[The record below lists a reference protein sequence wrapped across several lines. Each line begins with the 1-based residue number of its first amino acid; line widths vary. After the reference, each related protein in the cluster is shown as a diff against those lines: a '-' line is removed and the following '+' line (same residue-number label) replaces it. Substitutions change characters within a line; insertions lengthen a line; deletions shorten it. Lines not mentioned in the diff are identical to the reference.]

1 MKELLKELAAYNI
14 WATKLL
20 TDTIVSLPAEK
31 QTATVVSSF
40 DSLYK
45 TLLHMLNAESIWWQR
60 MKLLERIQVP
70 QNDFKGDTQE
80 LATTLLNQSR
90 QWEEWVRN
98 ASDHSLDHVFQYT
111 NTKREQFKQP
121 IFQMLLHVF
130 NHSTYHR
137 GQLVT
142 ILRQLGVEKIP
153 STDFINWSRYKNK

>member
-1 MKELLKELAAYNI
+1 
-14 WATKLL
+14 
-20 TDTIVSLPAEK
+20 
-31 QTATVVSSF
+31 
-40 DSLYK
+40 
-45 TLLHMLNAESIWWQR
+45 MLNAESIWWQR

-142 ILRQLGVEKIP
+142 MLNQLGADKIP
-153 STDFINWSRYKNK
+153 STDFSTFFRQK